1 MAHQLL
7 DDRSCRAAA
16 GCALEKQVNELHVYI
31 RMADTLVLEAKPK
44 PKPPQ
49 HPPVPQQPHPQHHSP
64 GDENVVER
72 LQKPR
77 SRLVG
82 VRQRTTTQEPVRRGE
97 GKTKRGRG
105 APSAHARIHAPARCT
120 ARVATTNALRSK
132 NPRSRSEIYCRPE
145 RMLVG

>member
-1 MAHQLL
+1 M
-7 DDRSCRAAA
+7 
-16 GCALEKQVNELHVYI
+16 NELHVYI

-82 VRQRTTTQEPVRRGE
+82 VRQRTNYIDIANSCQKDLNLTSMAGV
-97 GKTKRGRG
+97 
-105 APSAHARIHAPARCT
+105 I
-120 ARVATTNALRSK
+120 L
-132 NPRSRSEIYCRPE
+132 
-145 RMLVG
+145 